1 MSKIANNIGILRDK
15 LEGDQFAQMQ
25 LDLIEQH
32 FEELSDLSKPEG
44 VVTMSADEQTF
55 ADLTLGK
62 QFEGE
67 PLPTDPNLPTG

>member
-32 FEELSDLSKPEG
+32 FEEMDTWSTPEG
-44 VVTMSADEQTF
+44 MVTVDKQTF
-55 ADLTLGK
+55 ADMALGK